1 MYFHLVIKNIFMHCE
16 RYIKFFALCEEI
28 YLLRKYKILGFW
40 IILLILFYLF
50 EMNIS
55 WESLGGVGSCLAREF
70 YSPS

>member
-1 MYFHLVIKNIFMHCE
+1 MHCE

-55 WESLGGVGSCLAREF
+55 WESLGEWGAVLPENFILHHKLQNSC
-70 YSPS
+70 